1 MEDLMN
7 YNEDTLTSK
16 ERKTID
22 DSQFGLPEERKYPLT
37 DAAHVKSAM
46 AYFRYCD
53 ADKKHALAKRILKAA
68 KKYDVKVSEDSAVY
82 KAAHEDAD
90 FMYTMNEGYYDN
102 SRVILEADDDDFTN
116 MLEDDDD
123 DKKKK
128 KEDTDNEEPENFS
141 DITDA
146 EDDNDTSFTDQ
157 ADKDAESD
165 AIENG
170 DKNFTDLSDTE
181 DDKPADEPVENQ
193 PTTTDEP
200 QTTEPADNTEPTSEE
215 QPAPDPDASG
225 DDPGEF
231 SDMGDTDQ
239 DPTDNPAGAG
249 DTPED
254 GTDDSGDFSDMTD
267 DGESAEGDQTAD
279 TATDTTQPATSG
291 GDPELQELQQSA
303 FSNLSEEQLRIRS
316 NNIKQ
321 SFIDLHNDIVD
332 LGDRLIVVNKNSD
345 NIASVNFVT
354 NSLNELKEM
363 IVDAVSDSF
372 DTRTLVEN
380 QVLLQRFIAHYGML
394 VHIIE
399 KLPSKNKSKD

>member
-1 MEDLMN
+1 MN

-90 FMYTMNEGYYDN
+90 FMYTMNEEYYDN
-102 SRVILEADDDDFTN
+102 SRVILEADDDFTN
-116 MLEDDDD
+116 ILEDDDD

-157 ADKDAESD
+157 ADKDAETD

-181 DDKPADEPVENQ
+181 DNKPAEEPVDMQNTETN
-193 PTTTDEP
+193 
-200 QTTEPADNTEPTSEE
+200 EPASEE

-231 SDMGDTDQ
+231 SDMGDTEG

-249 DTPED
+249 DTPEE
-254 GTDDSGDFSDMTD
+254 GTDDSGDFSDMAD
-267 DGESAEGDQTAD
+267 DGESTEGDQ
-279 TATDTTQPATSG
+279 ATDSAVDTTQPVASG

-303 FSNLSEEQLRIRS
+303 FSNLTEEQLRIRA

-321 SFIDLHNDIVD
+321 SFIELHNGIVD
-332 LGDRLIVVNKNSD
+332 LGDRLVVVNKNTD
-345 NIASVNFVT
+345 NIASVNFVA

-399 KLPSKNKSKD
+399 KLPSKAKPKD

>member
-1 MEDLMN
+1 MN

-181 DDKPADEPVENQ
+181 DDKPADNAEQ
-193 PTTTDEP
+193 P
-200 QTTEPADNTEPTSEE
+200 SEE

-279 TATDTTQPATSG
+279 TTTDTTQPAASG

-345 NIASVNFVT
+345 NIASVNFVA

-399 KLPSKNKSKD
+399 KLPSKDKSKD

>member
-1 MEDLMN
+1 MN

-90 FMYTMNEGYYDN
+90 FMYTMNEEYYDN

-157 ADKDAESD
+157 ADKDAETD

-181 DDKPADEPVENQ
+181 DDKPAEEPVDIRNTETN
-193 PTTTDEP
+193 EP
-200 QTTEPADNTEPTSEE
+200 QTNTEPANNAEPTSEE

-239 DPTDNPAGAG
+239 DSTDNPAGAG

-254 GTDDSGDFSDMTD
+254 GADDSGDFSDMTD
-267 DGESAEGDQTAD
+267 DGEPAEGDQTAD
-279 TATDTTQPATSG
+279 AAADTAQPAASG

-303 FSNLSEEQLRIRS
+303 FSNLTEEQLRIRA

-332 LGDRLIVVNKNSD
+332 LGDRLVVVNKNTD

-399 KLPSKNKSKD
+399 KLPSKVKSKD

>member
-1 MEDLMN
+1 MN

-90 FMYTMNEGYYDN
+90 FMYTMNEEYYDN

-128 KEDTDNEEPENFS
+128 KEDADNEEPENFS

-181 DDKPADEPVENQ
+181 DDKPAE
-193 PTTTDEP
+193 
-200 QTTEPADNTEPTSEE
+200 EPANNAEPASEE

-231 SDMGDTDQ
+231 SDVGDTEG

-279 TATDTTQPATSG
+279 TTTDATQPAISG

-303 FSNLSEEQLRIRS
+303 FSNLSEEQLRIRA

-332 LGDRLIVVNKNSD
+332 LGDRLVVVNKNTD

-363 IVDAVSDSF
+363 IVDTVSDSF

-399 KLPSKNKSKD
+399 KLPSKAKPKD

>member
-1 MEDLMN
+1 
-7 YNEDTLTSK
+7 
-16 ERKTID
+16 
-22 DSQFGLPEERKYPLT
+22 
-37 DAAHVKSAM
+37 
-46 AYFRYCD
+46 
-53 ADKKHALAKRILKAA
+53 
-68 KKYDVKVSEDSAVY
+68 
-82 KAAHEDAD
+82 
-90 FMYTMNEGYYDN
+90 
-102 SRVILEADDDDFTN
+102 
-116 MLEDDDD
+116 
-123 DKKKK
+123 
-128 KEDTDNEEPENFS
+128 
-141 DITDA
+141 
-146 EDDNDTSFTDQ
+146 
-157 ADKDAESD
+157 
-165 AIENG
+165 
-170 DKNFTDLSDTE
+170 
-181 DDKPADEPVENQ
+181 
-193 PTTTDEP
+193 
-200 QTTEPADNTEPTSEE
+200 
-215 QPAPDPDASG
+215 
-225 DDPGEF
+225 
-231 SDMGDTDQ
+231 MGDTDQ

-279 TATDTTQPATSG
+279 AATDATQPATSG

-399 KLPSKNKSKD
+399 KLPSKVKSKD

>member
-1 MEDLMN
+1 MN

-90 FMYTMNEGYYDN
+90 FMYTMNEEYYDN

-146 EDDNDTSFTDQ
+146 EDDNDTS
-157 ADKDAESD
+157 
-165 AIENG
+165 
-170 DKNFTDLSDTE
+170 L
-181 DDKPADEPVENQ
+181 
-193 PTTTDEP
+193 
-200 QTTEPADNTEPTSEE
+200 QTK
-215 QPAPDPDASG
+215 Q
-225 DDPGEF
+225 
-231 SDMGDTDQ
+231 
-239 DPTDNPAGAG
+239 
-249 DTPED
+249 
-254 GTDDSGDFSDMTD
+254 
-267 DGESAEGDQTAD
+267 
-279 TATDTTQPATSG
+279 
-291 GDPELQELQQSA
+291 
-303 FSNLSEEQLRIRS
+303 
-316 NNIKQ
+316 IKMQ
-321 SFIDLHNDIVD
+321 N
-332 LGDRLIVVNKNSD
+332 R
-345 NIASVNFVT
+345 
-354 NSLNELKEM
+354 
-363 IVDAVSDSF
+363 
-372 DTRTLVEN
+372 
-380 QVLLQRFIAHYGML
+380 ML
-394 VHIIE
+394 
-399 KLPSKNKSKD
+399 

>member
-1 MEDLMN
+1 MN

-16 ERKTID
+16 KRKTID

-181 DDKPADEPVENQ
+181 DDKPAEEPVENQ

-254 GTDDSGDFSDMTD
+254 ETDDSGDFSDMTD
-267 DGESAEGDQTAD
+267 DGESAEGDQTVDA
-279 TATDTTQPATSG
+279 TTDTTQPATSG

-332 LGDRLIVVNKNSD
+332 LGDRLVVVNKNED

>member
-1 MEDLMN
+1 MN

-181 DDKPADEPVENQ
+181 DDKPAEEPVENQ

-254 GTDDSGDFSDMTD
+254 GTDDSSDFSDMTD
-267 DGESAEGDQTAD
+267 DGDSAEGDQTAD
-279 TATDTTQPATSG
+279 TTTDTAQPAASG

>member
-1 MEDLMN
+1 MN

-181 DDKPADEPVENQ
+181 DNKPAEEPAENQ

-279 TATDTTQPATSG
+279 TTTDTTQPATSG
-291 GDPELQELQQSA
+291 GDPELQELQPSA

-332 LGDRLIVVNKNSD
+332 LGDRLVVVNKNED

-399 KLPSKNKSKD
+399 KLPSKK

>member
-1 MEDLMN
+1 MN

-181 DDKPADEPVENQ
+181 DDKPAEEPVENQ

-279 TATDTTQPATSG
+279 TTTDTTQPATSG

-372 DTRTLVEN
+372 DTRSLVEN

-399 KLPSKNKSKD
+399 KLPSKDKSKD

>member
-1 MEDLMN
+1 MN

-90 FMYTMNEGYYDN
+90 FILYTMNEEYYDN

-181 DDKPADEPVENQ
+181 DDKPAEEPVENQ

-200 QTTEPADNTEPTSEE
+200 QTTKPTDNTEPTSEE

-267 DGESAEGDQTAD
+267 DGESAEGDQATDSTA
-279 TATDTTQPATSG
+279 DTTQPAASG

-332 LGDRLIVVNKNSD
+332 LGDRLVVVNKNSD

>member
-1 MEDLMN
+1 MN

-53 ADKKHALAKRILKAA
+53 ADKKQALAKRILKAA

-90 FMYTMNEGYYDN
+90 FIYTMNEGYYDN

-116 MLEDDDD
+116 MLDDDDDD

-181 DDKPADEPVENQ
+181 DDKPVEEPVENQ

-231 SDMGDTDQ
+231 SDMGDTNQ

-254 GTDDSGDFSDMTD
+254 GTDDSSDFSDMTD

-279 TATDTTQPATSG
+279 STADTTQPTTSG

-332 LGDRLIVVNKNSD
+332 LGDRLVVVNKNAD

-399 KLPSKNKSKD
+399 KLPSKDKSKD

>member
-1 MEDLMN
+1 MN

-181 DDKPADEPVENQ
+181 DDKPAEEPVDSQNTETN
-193 PTTTDEP
+193 EP

-267 DGESAEGDQTAD
+267 DGESTEGDQAADATA
-279 TATDTTQPATSG
+279 DTTQPATSG

-303 FSNLSEEQLRIRS
+303 FSNLSEEQLRIRA

-332 LGDRLIVVNKNSD
+332 LGDRLVVVNKNAD

-399 KLPSKNKSKD
+399 KLPSKAKLKD